1 MRSVIIS
8 IVALSLAGCAS
19 SPDEMTASYV
29 SPVQYQSYDCSQI
42 GAELQR
48 VTRRANELYGQLNK
62 TASDDNAQM
71 AVGMILFWP
80 ALFFL
85 EGGDGPQATEYSR
98 LKGERDALEQVA
110 VQKHCDPA
118 KKEARAG
125 GEKEA
130 AGAGAAR
137 SVLAG
142 QEEGGHAAVGLG
154 DDPEG
159 VVAVAL
165 AGLGGVDG
173 ISREDAVAVAH
184 RLGVGRC
191 VLGAD
196 TAPIA
201 PDMAAEI
208 DFELPRVCLFER
220 AGGGDDLAQRE
231 QGGRV
236 GWFGGCLHDDFLF
249 R

>member
-110 VQKHCDPA
+110 VQKHCDPSIIPPA
-118 KKEARAG
+118 QAPKPPEPASKEP
-125 GEKEA
+125 EH
-130 AGAGAAR
+130 R
-137 SVLAG
+137 SN
-142 QEEGGHAAVGLG
+142 
-154 DDPEG
+154 
-159 VVAVAL
+159 
-165 AGLGGVDG
+165 
-173 ISREDAVAVAH
+173 INRN
-184 RLGVGRC
+184 
-191 VLGAD
+191 AD
-196 TAPIA
+196 T
-201 PDMAAEI
+201 E
-208 DFELPRVCLFER
+208 E
-220 AGGGDDLAQRE
+220 
-231 QGGRV
+231 
-236 GWFGGCLHDDFLF
+236 
-249 R
+249 